1 MGNDATLTLPAPDT
15 GAPLSRSTPVRERGR
30 TAVVVG
36 AGIGGLAT
44 AVRLAHAGWKVTV
57 LEKHDGPGGRASV
70 WRSMGYTFDTGPS
83 LVMMVE
89 YWQKLFRDVGRRF
102 EDYVELVQLDPCY
115 RIRFPD
121 GFVHDRYSL
130 LNRFIGECEKLEPG
144 CTPKLLEWLAR
155 AGQMYTDGLA
165 FISRNMH
172 SVGSM
177 VSLPNLGMLGRTGA
191 LGDLQKMTAKFFSD
205 ERMQASMTFQTLY
218 LGLSPYEALAI
229 YSLLPYVEVAG
240 GIHFPKGGMHQ
251 LAVALERVGRE
262 LGVEYRY
269 DSAVTTFERGAS
281 KVDAVRTADGG
292 RHAADLV
299 VTNADLPHACEAFLD
314 EPVKDI
320 EKKRFSCSVVLLYLG
335 LDRQYPNLQH
345 HEFIVGEDMRQGC
358 EDMFTHHRMPK
369 DPPYYVV
376 TTSRTDPS
384 LAPAGG
390 ESVFVLVL
398 APSQPEDRAQ
408 WIDWSVE
415 GPRVEAQ
422 TLERMERQLGMTD
435 LQRHIVTRKL
445 VTPQTFHD
453 AFGNKRG
460 EAFGLSHNLM
470 QIGYFRPHNRHA
482 KLKNLYFVG
491 QSTHPG
497 CGLPMVLIS
506 AECVVSRIAEE
517 IGAP

>member
-1 MGNDATLTLPAPDT
+1 MSNDATLTPPAPAQ
-15 GAPLSRSTPVRERGR
+15 GMPLSPSTARARGR
-30 TAVVVG
+30 SAIVVG

-44 AVRLAHAGWKVTV
+44 AVRLAHAGWQVKV
-57 LEKHDGPGGRASV
+57 LEKHGGPGGRAGV
-70 WRSMGYTFDTGPS
+70 WQSEGFTFDTGPS

-89 YWQKLFRDVGRRF
+89 YWQKLFQDVGRRF
-102 EDYVELVQLDPCY
+102 EDYVELVQIDPCY

-121 GFVHDRYSL
+121 GTVHDRWSL
-130 LNRFIGECEKLEPG
+130 LNRFIEECEKLEPG
-144 CTPKLLEWLAR
+144 CTPKLLEWLAK

-172 SVGSM
+172 SVKSM
-177 VSLPNLGMLGRTGA
+177 VNLPNLGMLGRTGA
-191 LGDLQKMTAKFFSD
+191 LGDLQKMTAKFFKD

-218 LGLSPYEALAI
+218 LGLSPYDSLAI

-240 GIHFPKGGMHQ
+240 GIHFPRGGMHQ
-251 LAVALERVGRE
+251 LAVALEKVGRE
-262 LGVEYRY
+262 LGVEYCY
-269 DSAVTTFERGAS
+269 DSAVTSFEKGAS
-281 KVDAVRTADGG
+281 AVDAVRTADGR
-292 RHAADLV
+292 RHVADIV
-299 VTNADLPHACEAFLD
+299 VTNADLPHAYEEFLQ

-320 EKKRFSCSVVLLYLG
+320 EQKRFSCSVVLLYLG
-335 LDRQYPNLQH
+335 VDRKYPHLQH
-345 HEFIVGEDMRQGC
+345 HEFIVGDDMKQGC
-358 EDMFTHHRMPK
+358 ADMFEHHRMPK

-384 LAPAGG
+384 LAPPGG

-398 APSQPEDRAQ
+398 APSQPADKSK

-435 LQRHIVTRKL
+435 LRKHIITKRL
-445 VTPQTFHD
+445 VTPQTFLD
-453 AFGNKRG
+453 DFGNKRG

-482 KLKNLYFVG
+482 KLQNLYFIG

-506 AECVVSRIAEE
+506 AECVVDRIAEE
-517 IGAP
+517 IGTP

>member
-1 MGNDATLTLPAPDT
+1 MSNDATLAPRAPAP
-15 GAPLSRSTPVRERGR
+15 GAPLSSSGGR
-30 TAVVVG
+30 TGRRSAIVVG

-44 AVRLAHAGWKVTV
+44 AVRLAHAGWQVTV
-57 LEKHDGPGGRASV
+57 LEKHGGPGGRAGV
-70 WRSMGYTFDTGPS
+70 WRSEGFTFDTGPS

-89 YWQKLFRDVGRRF
+89 YWQKLFTAVGRRF

-121 GFVHDRYSL
+121 GTVHDRWSL
-130 LNRFIGECEKLEPG
+130 LNRFIEECERLEPG

-155 AGQMYTDGLA
+155 AGRMYTDGLA

-172 SVGSM
+172 EPSSM

-191 LGDLQKMTAKFFSD
+191 LGDLQRMTAKYFKD

-218 LGLSPYEALAI
+218 LGLSPYDSLAI

-240 GIHFPKGGMHQ
+240 GIHFPRGGMHQ

-262 LGVEYRY
+262 LGVEYCY
-269 DSAVTTFERGAS
+269 GTTVTTFEQGAS
-281 KVDAVRTADGG
+281 SVDAVRTADGR
-292 RHAADLV
+292 RHVADIV
-299 VTNADLPHACEAFLD
+299 VTNADLPHAYEEFLA
-314 EPVKDI
+314 EPVKHI
-320 EKKRFSCSVVLLYLG
+320 ERKRFSCSVVLMYLG
-335 LDRQYPNLQH
+335 LDRQYPHLQH
-345 HEFIVGEDMRQGC
+345 HEFVVGDDMQQGC
-358 EDMFTHHRMPK
+358 TDMFDHHRMPK

-376 TTSRTDPS
+376 TASRTDPS
-384 LAPAGG
+384 LAPPGG

-398 APSQPEDRAQ
+398 APSQPADRSQ

-422 TLERMERQLGMTD
+422 TLERMERQLGMTG
-435 LQRHIVTRKL
+435 LREHIVTRRL
-445 VTPQTFHD
+445 VTPQSFLD
-453 AFGNKRG
+453 DFGNKRG

-482 KLKNLYFVG
+482 RLTNLFFIG

-506 AECVVSRIAEE
+506 AECVVDRIAEE